1 LKLVTSLLCCALLL
15 PAAPQQDSGNIPG
28 IPRIGVSGAEHRISL
43 DEAIQMALK
52 NNLDIAIERQSL
64 ANAQQLIRAAEG
76 AFDTKLVWKPSLASN
91 NTPVT
96 SILQGANGKLSE
108 HFYRE
113 NFGFVQLIPHT
124 GAQVGVEFDNACNSS
139 SNIFNS
145 LNPFYTSQLT
155 VNLSV
160 PLLRNWN
167 TDENQT
173 DILIRRKQA
182 EGTTAQFEVQ
192 VTNIIT
198 QVQQA
203 YWDLVAARQDTE
215 VEGEAVKLADEQLAR
230 DQREINAGTLAP
242 VEVYASRAELERR
255 RDSQIA
261 SATTLTQAENTL
273 KTLLLPDRHDPL
285 WSAQFIPVNEDLLT
299 PTAPINVND
308 AVVDALKR
316 RPELRDV
323 ESQQATNKLQYRLYK
338 NQTLPQAN
346 LTASYSNQGLA
357 GTLRPGED
365 PFTQLETS
373 LYQRLNDLSVVAG
386 LPPVPVA
393 SFGGLPPSVIGGYG
407 TAANSVF
414 SGRFQSVQAGLD
426 IEWSPRNRTARAHLA
441 ESAIDSKRLQLEQS
455 RTEQMIQAEVRN
467 ALQALDSAHQRVI
480 ASQASVDAAQQ
491 KLDSETRLFR
501 NGEST
506 NFLVLTRQNEYL
518 DSRHRLLLARLDYNR
533 AVARLEQSTGSTL
546 QSHHVQ
552 VVQ

>member
-1 LKLVTSLLCCALLL
+1 MRLVSSLLCCALLL
-15 PAAPQQDSGNIPG
+15 PAAPKQDGGNIPG
-28 IPRIGVSGAEHRISL
+28 IPRIGVSGTEHRITL

-52 NNLDIAIERQSL
+52 NNLDIAIERQNL

-76 AFDTKLVWKPSLASN
+76 AFDTKLVWKPSIASN

-108 HFYRE
+108 HSHRE

-124 GAQVGVEFDNACNSS
+124 GAQVSVEFDNARNSS

-160 PLLRNWN
+160 SLLRNWN
-167 TDENQT
+167 TDQGRT
-173 DILIRRKQA
+173 DILIRRKQS

-285 WSAQFIPVNEDLLT
+285 WNAQFIPVNEDLLT
-299 PTAPINVND
+299 PTAPTSVNE
-308 AVVDALKR
+308 AVEDALKR

-323 ESQQATNKLQYRLYK
+323 QSQQDANKLQYSLYK
-338 NQTLPQAN
+338 SQTLPQAN

-357 GTLRPGED
+357 GTLRPGQD
-365 PFTQLETS
+365 PFTQLEGS
-373 LYQRLNDLSVVAG
+373 LYQRINELSVASG
-386 LPPVPVA
+386 LMPFPPPN
-393 SFGGLPPSVIGGYG
+393 FGSLPPSVIGSYSN
-407 TAANSVF
+407 AASSVF

-426 IEWSPRNRTARAHLA
+426 IEWSPRNRTARAQLA
-441 ESAIDSKRLQLEQS
+441 ESAIDRKRLQLEQS
-455 RTEQMIQAEVRN
+455 RTEQLIQADVRN

-480 ASQASVDAAQQ
+480 ASEASVHAAQE

-533 AVARLEQSTGSTL
+533 AVARLEQSTGFTL
-546 QSHHVQ
+546 QTHHVQ